1 MIAMALLLTCLP
13 ATAEKTKN
21 DGTLNITFEDKGYKD
36 FDVNKIDKRKWL
48 MDNWIT
54 PRNGKIAKTTGINA
68 QYAEAFEL
76 TPYGRQV
83 SLEEFNA
90 LLNP

>member
-1 MIAMALLLTCLP
+1 
-13 ATAEKTKN
+13 
-21 DGTLNITFEDKGYKD
+21 
-36 FDVNKIDKRKWL
+36 